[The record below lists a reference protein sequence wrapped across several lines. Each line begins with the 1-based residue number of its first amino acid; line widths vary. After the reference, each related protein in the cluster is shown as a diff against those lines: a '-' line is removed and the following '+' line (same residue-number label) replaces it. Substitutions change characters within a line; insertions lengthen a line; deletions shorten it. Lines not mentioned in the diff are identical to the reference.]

1 MTARGGPA
9 ESRPRSALRRDQPTI
24 YVLTHLA
31 FLTANAS
38 VWNVAALGSADS
50 ALLIRAKLEERTL
63 ACDDHDRR
71 HLALVPWRM
80 IPGLH

>member
-9 ESRPRSALRRDQPTI
+9 ESRPRS
-24 YVLTHLA
+24 THLA

-38 VWNVAALGSADS
+38 VWNVVALGSADS

-71 HLALVPWRM
+71 YLALVPWRM
-80 IPGLH
+80 IPGLHSRDDRT